1 LGKGVSRENAIPKS
15 VLANAFESTIAAIY
29 LDSGL
34 EEAKAFIVRHLE
46 KEVQAA
52 VAGEL
57 ERNHKSALQQHC
69 QRQFGQSPQYEL
81 LSQEGPDH
89 SKTFEVRAVVGQRRF
104 ESAIGS
110 NKKIAEQR
118 AAANALAELL
128 DQDIPFP

>member
-1 LGKGVSRENAIPKS
+1 
-15 VLANAFESTIAAIY
+15 
-29 LDSGL
+29 
-34 EEAKAFIVRHLE
+34 
-46 KEVQAA
+46 
-52 VAGEL
+52 
-57 ERNHKSALQQHC
+57 LQQHC